1 MTTATGV
8 SVEHFVSKLGTAK
21 GVARSRI
28 WIEGARLVRQ
38 GFTVGR
44 RFDVTV
50 ATNSETGATTLYLTV
65 EEDGA
70 RKVSGKG
77 DKPIIDITGECVR
90 GWFPDTSA
98 VAVTYGMGVITIQG
112 A

>member
-1 MTTATGV
+1 MNTTTAA
-8 SVEHFVSKLGTAK
+8 VEHFVSKLGTAK

-28 WIEGARLVRQ
+28 WIEGDRLVRQ

-44 RFDVTV
+44 RFDVTI
-50 ATNSETGATTLYLTV
+50 ARHAETGATTLYLTL
-65 EEDGA
+65 EDDGA

-90 GWFPDTSA
+90 GWFPESAA
-98 VAVTYGMGVITIQG
+98 VAVTYGLGVITIQG

>member
-1 MTTATGV
+1 MTTATA
-8 SVEHFVSKLGTAK
+8 VETMVSKLGTAK
-21 GVARSRI
+21 GIARSRI

-50 ATNSETGATTLYLTV
+50 ATNAETGRTTLYLTV

-90 GWFPDTSA
+90 AWFAESSA
-98 VAVTYGMGVITIQG
+98 VVVGYGSGVITIQG
-112 A
+112 V